1 MEGQRGADSYKARAE
16 KVAIRDMINIRR
28 SASI

>member
-1 MEGQRGADSYKARAE
+1 MEGQGGAGPYKARAE
-16 KVAIRDMINIRR
+16 KVAIRDMIGIRR